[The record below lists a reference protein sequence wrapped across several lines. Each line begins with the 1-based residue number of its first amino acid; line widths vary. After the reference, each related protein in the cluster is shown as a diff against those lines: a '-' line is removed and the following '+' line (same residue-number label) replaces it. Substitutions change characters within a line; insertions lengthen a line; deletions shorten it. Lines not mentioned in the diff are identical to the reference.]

1 MSFIIEKRIK
11 DSIYLYEATSW
22 WDPEQKKTRQT
33 RRYLGKKDPRSGKVI
48 PPRRGRQ
55 PRQAKDYG
63 NIYLL
68 QQLAERTGLTAL
80 LHEVFWDDAPTLVAL
95 ACFDILEAAPL
106 YLFAPWVETTA
117 VESVKALSS
126 EELSPFTHRLGQMD
140 AARETF
146 FHHWISRCGDVK
158 TIVFDITSLSSY
170 STQIAEVE
178 WGYNRDHDPLPQIN
192 LGIVYAEQE
201 QLPLYYQVYP
211 GSIRDVSTLPNI
223 VRYLEGFAVAPDLF
237 VMDRGFYSAKNLAT
251 MAHHAFTFLIPLPRS
266 VKVFSSLLTQH
277 RQTVT
282 ALPQSILFQQT
293 ALGYLQTRTMVQK
306 LPVSAHVFYDPI
318 QQTEQTQRFLTR
330 LWTAEATASPHPGQ
344 SPQQARQAL
353 TTAMK
358 GAATYFV
365 CRKTKGGTSMKRRT
379 QRIAEH
385 LAPMGVTIFLTT
397 HADLEPTQLLT
408 LYRQKDFLEKTF
420 DTLKHDCD
428 GRRLR
433 GYSTDAIMG
442 RIFVKFLSL
451 ILYSAVTNSMRS
463 QPVLARYSVREV
475 FCELKKLRLVEMQNG
490 TKVLTEISR
499 RQKDIFKAFQVP
511 PPTIKPDD
519 QNP

>member
-1 MSFIIEKRIK
+1 MSFFIEKRVGE
-11 DSIYLYEATSW
+11 SIYLYEATSW

-33 RRYLGKKDPRSGKVI
+33 RRYLGKKDPHTGHVI

-68 QQLAERTGLTAL
+68 QQLAKRMGLTAL
-80 LHEVFWDDAPTLVAL
+80 LHEVFFEDAPTLLAL

-106 YLFAPWVETTA
+106 YLFAPWVETTV

-126 EELSPFTHRLGQMD
+126 VELSTFTQRLGQMD
-140 AARETF
+140 TDRETF
-146 FHHWISRCGDVK
+146 FRHWIPRCGAVK

-170 STQIAEVE
+170 STLIAEVE
-178 WGYNRDHDPLPQIN
+178 WGYNRDHDPLPQVN

-251 MAHHAFTFLIPLPRS
+251 MAHHGFTFLMPLPRS
-266 VKVFSSLLTQH
+266 VKLFSSLLTQH
-277 RQTVT
+277 RQALT
-282 ALPQSILFQQT
+282 ALPQSFLFQQT
-293 ALGYLQTRTMVQK
+293 VLGHLHTHTTVQQV
-306 LPVSAHVFYDPI
+306 PVSAHLFYDPT
-318 QQTEQTQRFLTR
+318 QHTEQTQRFLTR
-330 LWTAEATASPHPGQ
+330 LWAAEAAASPQPGQ
-344 SPQQARQAL
+344 SPQQVRQAL

-358 GAATYFV
+358 GASKYFLL
-365 CRKTKGGTSMKRRT
+365 RKTKRGTSMKRHA

-385 LAPMGVTIFLTT
+385 LAPMGITIFLTT
-397 HADLEPTQLLT
+397 HPALEPTQLLA

-420 DTLKHDCD
+420 ETLKHDCD

-433 GYSTDAIMG
+433 GHSTDAIMG
-442 RIFVKFLSL
+442 RLFVKFLSL
-451 ILYSAVTNSMRS
+451 ILYSALTKTMRS
-463 QPVLARYSVREV
+463 QPVLTRYSVRELL
-475 FCELKKLRLVEMQNG
+475 CELKKLRLVEMQNG

-499 RQKDIFKAFQVP
+499 RQKDIFKAFKLP
-511 PPTIKPDD
+511 PPTVKT
-519 QNP
+519 